1 MPALAHSTGR
11 TRNDGFPFT
20 LRLRLIRNFPI
31 DFVLVL
37 VLVLEISG

>member
-1 MPALAHSTGR
+1 MPAFGQPTRR

-37 VLVLEISG
+37 VFEISG